1 MKLKNREIDGVIFD
15 VDGTLLD
22 SMAIWED
29 AGARY
34 LRSAGI
40 EPAPDLGKILF
51 PMSLDDGVAYVKR
64 EYRLEE
70 TEEELREAVLKQVEI
85 FYKEEAPLKDGARE
99 MLAKIA
105 QAHVPMIVATSSDK
119 EQIRAAFQ
127 RLGIEKY
134 FQKIWTCTDAGAG
147 KDKPD
152 IYFQCAKMLGS
163 APEHTLV
170 FEDALHAATTAKQA
184 GFPVVGLYDRF
195 SEEGQDE
202 LKKLAD
208 LYAGDLVEAAEEIQF

>member
-64 EYRLEE
+64 EYHLEE
-70 TEEELREAVLKQVEI
+70 SEAELREAVLKQVEI
-85 FYKEEAPLKDGARE
+85 FYKEEAPLKKGVRKPVSYTH
-99 MLAKIA
+99 L
-105 QAHVPMIVATSSDK
+105 
-119 EQIRAAFQ
+119 EQSGHIIFS
-127 RLGIEKY
+127 KY
-134 FQKIWTCTDAGAG
+134 HHLLMHILRK
-147 KDKPD
+147 
-152 IYFQCAKMLGS
+152 
-163 APEHTLV
+163 
-170 FEDALHAATTAKQA
+170 
-184 GFPVVGLYDRF
+184 
-195 SEEGQDE
+195 
-202 LKKLAD
+202 
-208 LYAGDLVEAAEEIQF
+208 

>member
-64 EYRLEE
+64 EYHLEE
-70 TEEELREAVLKQVEI
+70 SEAELREAVLEQVEI
-85 FYKEEAPLKDGARE
+85 FYKEEAPLKKGVRKLLE
-99 MLAKIA
+99 KMKEAK
-105 QAHVPMIVATSSDK
+105 VPMIVATSSDK
-119 EQIRAAFQ
+119 EQI
-127 RLGIEKY
+127 L
-134 FQKIWTCTDAGAG
+134 
-147 KDKPD
+147 
-152 IYFQCAKMLGS
+152 
-163 APEHTLV
+163 
-170 FEDALHAATTAKQA
+170 
-184 GFPVVGLYDRF
+184 
-195 SEEGQDE
+195 
-202 LKKLAD
+202 
-208 LYAGDLVEAAEEIQF
+208 